1 MRRGWLAGV
10 AVIAVLGGG
19 CSDGSDDDTFTSDGD
34 GIEVVITIEDDTTD
48 PNGAVIRVDEGEDI
62 TLRVTSDVDDEIH
75 VHSEPDHAIPV
86 TAGQE
91 TVETFSID
99 SPGTFEMESHRLE
112 SVIAKI
118 EVG

>member
-1 MRRGWLAGV
+1 MLAATAVV
-10 AVIAVLGGG
+10 AVLVGG
-19 CSDGSDDDTFTSDGD
+19 CSGGDDDGAITSDGD
-34 GIEVVITIEDDTTD
+34 GVEVVITIEDDTTD
-48 PNGAVIRVDEGEDI
+48 PSGGVVRVDEGEDI

-75 VHSEPDHAIPV
+75 VHSEPDHSIPV

-112 SVIAKI
+112 TVIAKI

>member
-1 MRRGWLAGV
+1 MLAAG
-10 AVIAVLGGG
+10 AVIAALAAG
-19 CSDGSDDDTFTSDGD
+19 CSGGNDDDPITSDGD
-34 GIEVVITIEDDTTD
+34 GVEVVVTIEDDTTD
-48 PNGAVIRVDEGEDI
+48 PSGAVVRVDEGEDI
-62 TLRVTSDVDDEIH
+62 TLRITSDVDDEIH
-75 VHSEPDHAIPV
+75 VHSEPDHSVPV

-112 SVIAKI
+112 TVIAKI